1 MSLAPAPNAAVFDF
15 DGVIIDSR
23 AAVRSAV
30 NEALIAHGLPPRPEE
45 VLDRVIGPPV
55 LVAFAELTGE
65 AEDSALVAD
74 CAATYNERYSRVYLD
89 QTSLVD
95 GIASVLG
102 ELTLPLALATAKP
115 VEFVLP
121 LLESLSIA
129 RYFEYVFAPA
139 MSAPHERKT
148 VTVANALRALR
159 ATEPIV
165 VGDRSFDVEA
175 AHANGV
181 RAIGVTWGI
190 GDRSE
195 LDAAGADVVIEHPA
209 QLLQLLAPGHS

>member
-1 MSLAPAPNAAVFDF
+1 MFLTPAPDAVVFDF

-23 AAVRSAV
+23 DAVRTAV
-30 NEALIAHGLPPRPEE
+30 NEALAAHGLPSRPGAE
-45 VLDRVIGPPV
+45 VDHVIGPPV

-65 AEDSALVAD
+65 AESSALVAA
-74 CAATYNERYSRVYLD
+74 CAATYNERYARVYL
-89 QTSLVD
+89 QRTSLVD

-115 VEFVLP
+115 AEFVSP
-121 LLESLSIA
+121 LLAALSLA
-129 RYFEYVFAPA
+129 PYFEYVFAPER
-139 MSAPHERKT
+139 SAPDERKT

-165 VGDRSFDVEA
+165 VGDRSFDIEA
-175 AHANGV
+175 AHANGI

-190 GDRSE
+190 GERSE
-195 LDAAGADVVIEHPA
+195 LEAAGADVVIERPA
-209 QLLQLLAPGHS
+209 QLLSLLAPSHS